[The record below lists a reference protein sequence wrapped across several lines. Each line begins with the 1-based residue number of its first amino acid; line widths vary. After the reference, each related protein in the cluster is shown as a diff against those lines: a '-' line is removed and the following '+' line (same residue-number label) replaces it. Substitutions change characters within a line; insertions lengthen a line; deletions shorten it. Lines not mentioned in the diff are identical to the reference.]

1 MTNRQLTDQQQRVLD
16 LIKSKDV
23 TVADLADE
31 FGVTTSTI
39 RDHLKG
45 IRDAGINVR
54 RENGILRT
62 GDSHPSGFNAP
73 VPGSKA
79 RITREA
85 NEWLA
90 EKKAWINDLLSSLD
104 PAVAEGGLA
113 SESGNEDVVV
123 HRTDDHVGEYR
134 VDEYGNVVFDEHI
147 AVSRIENVFDRALD
161 LIDRQERAGTLVDTV
176 HVLLGGDIVT
186 GEGIYEGQP
195 WETSLTLDKQ
205 VELAADLYFEQIA
218 RLAQRFP
225 SVQVISQTGNHGEI
239 RVDARS
245 ENANA
250 DAILYG
256 QLDAMVRVSSL
267 TNVTF
272 IRNESTKFTNFEIR
286 NHRGHLRHG
295 QDSLLHI
302 GTSSGQDRWK
312 TWLLKHRF
320 DIAYRGH
327 FHEWKIEPVMSR
339 PVIMSGSICPPGDFE
354 ESLAV
359 WNEPAGTVHGV
370 SDDHPLTWFYPLYF
384 SDGFGTQDS
393 LSD

>member
-1 MTNRQLTDQQQRVLD
+1 MTNRQLTSQQQRILNQ
-16 LIKSKDV
+16 IQKKDV

-31 FGVTTSTI
+31 YGVTTSTI

-54 RENGILRT
+54 RENGILRA
-62 GDSHPSGFNAP
+62 GDSHPSGFNSP

-79 RITREA
+79 QITREA

-90 EKKAWINDLLSSLD
+90 EKKEWINDLLSTLE
-104 PAVAEGGLA
+104 PAVADGGLVT
-113 SESGNEDVVV
+113 EEGHEDVVF

-134 VDEYGNVVFDEHI
+134 VDEFGNVVFDDKI
-147 AVSRIENVFDRALD
+147 AAQRIRNVFERGVD
-161 LIDRQERAGTLVDTV
+161 LIDRQENAGTNVDTV

-195 WETSLTLDKQ
+195 WETCLTLDKQ
-205 VELAADLYFEQIA
+205 VELAAELYFEQIA
-218 RLAQRFP
+218 TLSKRFEA
-225 SVQVISQTGNHGEI
+225 VQVICQPGNHGEI

-272 IRNESTKFTNFEIR
+272 IRNESTRFTNFDLR

-295 QDSLLHI
+295 NNSLQHI
-302 GTSSGQDRWK
+302 GTPSPRDKWK

-320 DIAYRGH
+320 DVAYRGH

-359 WNEPAGTVHGV
+359 WSEPAGTVHGV
-370 SDDHPLTWFYPLYF
+370 SDDHALTWFYPLYF
-384 SDGFGTQDS
+384 NHEPES
-393 LSD
+393 